1 MATKRSTGY
10 QESREGTSEGYRN
23 VTVSFNEI
31 SEPGAYYNHETG
43 WLYRIPE
50 DMLSL
55 GHSPFMN
62 IVSGHDNFVTKISS
76 DPWIPLN
83 KARQLC
89 ANRDF
94 AVNF

>member
-1 MATKRSTGY
+1 MVKNTSHHSTPT
-10 QESREGTSEGYRN
+10 EGTTSQRSR
-23 VTVSFNEI
+23 VTEPFNEI
-31 SEPGAYYNHETG
+31 NEPGAYYNHETG

-55 GHSPFMN
+55 GHSPVMN
-62 IVSGHDNFVTKISS
+62 VVGNDEVLMTKIAD

-83 KARQLC
+83 KARQIC
-89 ANRDF
+89 ANLDF